1 MNGDD
6 QCSAQ
11 ALPSWSVTVIVVH
24 SCWML
29 IAHQIFSLH
38 DDNEKTENNSY
49 FHSDQ
54 LLDRQIN
61 NDLFSL
67 IIVIVRITKVTW
79 FIPPKQLAS
88 GVQIFPIALSI
99 TDSS

>member
-67 IIVIVRITKVTW
+67 SHHRHRSYYKSNMVY
-79 FIPPKQLAS
+79 PS
-88 GVQIFPIALSI
+88 
-99 TDSS
+99 